1 MGHKTSFKSTNF
13 QKTTRAEP
21 ATASPTPVTVMR
33 FDCKVCTV
41 IQLYLPA
48 LAKEITCFNCSRIF
62 NVASFSHRRQSFQTD
77 SRAST
82 PLPITNGTHEHQN
95 GHSSSHQEPQG
106 VFIPPRPPAPKKN
119 EEILKKEE
127 PVARVSL
134 ESTNGIDYDE
144 DDEPLSNTSNESV
157 SKRGRKRKKTER
169 LVQLELEE
177 TTKRPKQDSP
187 NVSFRNS
194 PSIPKQPHPNNTC
207 GGCSKRL
214 SSIPNFKKAVTQC
227 IDCIRW
233 FCKTCTEEY
242 LQKCEDNQNDEEY
255 FQCKVKSR
263 CFPTAR
269 GRAKLKNSPE
279 KASIQLPT
287 KSKPKQRT
295 ISSEPTANGIK
306 IRNWANG
313 PQKRRYPRKPTPA
326 PAVGTIV
333 MCSHTWCTY
342 VVMITEQNQR
352 RAKNAL
358 KLHER
363 RCRDQFKK
371 GKRLEFNPKGKST
384 YVSISKF
391 GLAHKTGIKTE
402 PLTMSELALPSAS
415 VDEIPEKME
424 LDTQNKPEL
433 LGQEL
438 GVKSE
443 IIENPELLNPYTE
456 EDEWSTD
463 EEGGSSGEE
472 ELEQN
477 NESPPHMLPLDM
489 LEDVHPEVPANPVT
503 AIPVATNGN
512 DIQADLVK

>member
-1 MGHKTSFKSTNF
+1 MK
-13 QKTTRAEP
+13 
-21 ATASPTPVTVMR
+21 

-41 IQLYLPA
+41 LQFYLPA
-48 LAKEITCFNCSRIF
+48 VAKEITCFNCERVF
-62 NVASFSHRRQSFQTD
+62 NVTNNFSHRRPSFQND

-82 PLPITNGTHEHQN
+82 PLPLTNGIHESQN
-95 GHSSSHQEPQG
+95 GHSSHQEPQD
-106 VFIPPRPPAPKKN
+106 VFIQPRPPAPKKI
-119 EEILKKEE
+119 EEPLNKEE
-127 PVARVSL
+127 SFRKSP
-134 ESTNGIDYDE
+134 ESSNGMDYDE
-144 DDEPLSNTSNESV
+144 DDESISSTSIESV

-177 TTKRPKQDSP
+177 TTKRPKPDSP

-194 PSIPKQPHPNNTC
+194 PLIPKQPHPNNTC

-214 SSIPNFKKAVTQC
+214 SSIPDFKKAVTQC

-233 FCKTCTEEY
+233 FCKTCSDEY
-242 LQKCEDNQNDEEY
+242 LQKTEDDE
-255 FQCKVKSR
+255 FSHCKAKSR

-269 GRAKLKNSPE
+269 GRAKLKNSPG
-279 KASIQLPT
+279 KAIQLPS

-313 PQKRRYPRKPTPA
+313 PPKRRQPRKPTPA
-326 PAVGTIV
+326 PAIGTIV

-342 VVMITEQNQR
+342 VVSITELNQR

-402 PLTMSELALPSAS
+402 PLTMSELALPSAT
-415 VDEIPEKME
+415 VEEIPNKEHTE
-424 LDTQNKPEL
+424 LDQTYKPLL

-443 IIENPELLNPYTE
+443 IIENPGLLFTE

-477 NESPPHMLPLDM
+477 DESPPHMLDM
-489 LEDVHPEVPANPVT
+489 LEDMHSEVPANTVT

-512 DIQADLVK
+512 DITADPVN